1 MKLSSSFSLN
11 DSPGAWNN
19 RYRLTEVF
27 GERSYRPVK
36 WNSALRPEIS
46 PTGKCRTALWAYHPP
61 LGESDLPRLANS
73 RQIAFERKLHHDWP
87 EVALGEAPFEEYRPV
102 PAGSSKAVS
111 G

>member
-46 PTGKCRTALWAYHPP
+46 QLGSVGPRCGRITP
-61 LGESDLPRLANS
+61 LGQSGRWTSLLTHFFMHTRPVLPR
-73 RQIAFERKLHHDWP
+73 RCD
-87 EVALGEAPFEEYRPV
+87 Y
-102 PAGSSKAVS
+102 
-111 G
+111 